1 MFTIFRKEINLFF
14 SSLIGYMAMV
24 VFLLTTGLVVWIFP
38 DTNILDFGYANL
50 DSLFDIAPWVFMFLI
65 PAITMRAFSE
75 EFRSGT
81 IELLS
86 TRPITDLQVIL
97 GKYFAAFFLVVFT
110 LLPTLLYYYTIYS
123 LGAQVGNID
132 TGATW
137 GSYLG
142 LLFLSAAFTAI
153 GIFAS
158 SLTANQIV
166 AFLLAVFLCFFFNSA
181 FEYLSHLGLFYAT
194 FDDLVDGIGI
204 RSHYVSISRGVVD
217 TRDVVYFVS
226 LTAAFILLTKT
237 VLESRKW

>member
-50 DSLFDIAPWVFMFLI
+50 DALFDIAPWVFMFLI

-97 GKYFAAFFLVVFT
+97 GKYFLPFF
-110 LLPTLLYYYTIYS
+110 
-123 LGAQVGNID
+123 
-132 TGATW
+132 
-137 GSYLG
+137 
-142 LLFLSAAFTAI
+142 
-153 GIFAS
+153 
-158 SLTANQIV
+158 
-166 AFLLAVFLCFFFNSA
+166 C
-181 FEYLSHLGLFYAT
+181 
-194 FDDLVDGIGI
+194 
-204 RSHYVSISRGVVD
+204 
-217 TRDVVYFVS
+217 
-226 LTAAFILLTKT
+226 
-237 VLESRKW
+237 

>member
-50 DSLFDIAPWVFMFLI
+50 DALFDIAPWVFMFLI

-97 GKYFAAFFLVVFT
+97 GKYFAAFFWWYLRFCPLCCITTPFT
-110 LLPTLLYYYTIYS
+110 
-123 LGAQVGNID
+123 V
-132 TGATW
+132 W
-137 GSYLG
+137 
-142 LLFLSAAFTAI
+142 
-153 GIFAS
+153 
-158 SLTANQIV
+158 V
-166 AFLLAVFLCFFFNSA
+166 
-181 FEYLSHLGLFYAT
+181 
-194 FDDLVDGIGI
+194 
-204 RSHYVSISRGVVD
+204 RR
-217 TRDVVYFVS
+217 
-226 LTAAFILLTKT
+226 
-237 VLESRKW
+237 